1 MRITRSLGI
10 RLFFLLLLVGTL
22 IFLPATMFLIRVN
35 SQHLMEQILAS
46 AKRMNNLIQGS
57 VHYSMLQNQKE
68 DVAEIID
75 TLGRQPGV
83 EAIRIYNK
91 KGIIAF
97 STDKAEIGQ
106 AVDVKAEQCTVCH
119 KSERP
124 LEYVPDSTR
133 PRIFKSARGDR
144 VLALV
149 NPIPNEPACAKP
161 TCHPPPAE
169 QKILGVL
176 DAKLSLAQVDKN
188 IAESRSQMILYSIA
202 AVVLIELFTGLFI
215 WRMVHQRVKQLA
227 EGTRQVMEGNLDFRL
242 EVWGRDEIS
251 SLAWSFNRMIADL
264 QRAWAENRE
273 WARTL
278 EDKVE
283 QKTKELKAAQEQMV
297 HVAKMAS
304 MGKLAAT
311 VAHEINNPLG
321 GILTYS
327 KLLSRRLSSGTL
339 SAAEQQTLVDQLEI
353 VIGEIKRCGNIVRNM
368 LHFTKGADY
377 LFEETDLHAVIA
389 KSLFI
394 IAHHLEINGISLV
407 KELKAADPR
416 LVGNASQLQ
425 QALIAL
431 FINAVEAMSPG
442 GTLTVRTEEVDEGP
456 ALRLRVE
463 DTGRGIPREIQS
475 QIFEP
480 FFTTKEDTHGV
491 GLGLSVVYGIVQG
504 HQGQIEVQSEVGE
517 GTAFIITLPR
527 RPAARAADGE
537 AKESSSPV

>member
-1 MRITRSLGI
+1 M
-10 RLFFLLLLVGTL
+10 
-22 IFLPATMFLIRVN
+22 
-35 SQHLMEQILAS
+35 
-46 AKRMNNLIQGS
+46 
-57 VHYSMLQNQKE
+57 
-68 DVAEIID
+68 
-75 TLGRQPGV
+75 
-83 EAIRIYNK
+83 
-91 KGIIAF
+91 
-97 STDKAEIGQ
+97 
-106 AVDVKAEQCTVCH
+106 KAEQCTVCH

-124 LEYVPDSTR
+124 LEFVPEGTR
-133 PRIFKSARGDR
+133 PRIFRSAKGDR

-149 NPIPNEPACAKP
+149 NPIPNEPGCARP
-161 TCHPPPAE
+161 ACHPSPSE

-176 DAKLSLAQVDKN
+176 DAKLSLAQVDQN
-188 IAESRSQMILYSIA
+188 IAESRDRMILYSIVA
-202 AVVLIELFTGLFI
+202 IVLIELFTGLFI
-215 WRMVHQRVKQLA
+215 WRMVHLRVQQLA
-227 EGTRQVMEGNLDFRL
+227 EGTRQVMEGNLDYRL
-242 EVWGRDEIS
+242 QVWGRDEIS

-264 QRAWAENRE
+264 KRAQAENRE
-273 WARTL
+273 WSRTL

-283 QKTKELKAAQEQMV
+283 QKTRELKAAQEQMV

-327 KLLSRRLSSGTL
+327 KLLSRRLSSGALTD
-339 SAAEQQTLVDQLEI
+339 AEQQTLVDQLEI

-377 LFEETDLHAVIA
+377 LFEELDLHAVIA

-416 LVGNASQLQ
+416 LVGNANQLQ

-431 FINAVEAMSPG
+431 FINGVEAMTPG
-442 GTLTVRTEEVDEGP
+442 GTLTVRTEEAEDGQ
-456 ALRLRVE
+456 ALRLRVA

-504 HQGQIEVQSEVGE
+504 HQGKIEVESEVGQ
-517 GTAFIITLPR
+517 GTEFLITLPR
-527 RPAARAADGE
+527 RPAAPSPESE
-537 AKESSSPV
+537 APESASAV